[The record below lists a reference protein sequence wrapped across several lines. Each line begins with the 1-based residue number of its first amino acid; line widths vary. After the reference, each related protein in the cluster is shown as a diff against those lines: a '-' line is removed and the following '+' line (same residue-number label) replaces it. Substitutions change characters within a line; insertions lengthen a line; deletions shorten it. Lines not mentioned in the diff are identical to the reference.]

1 MGLVYTSC
9 RDSFALGEL
18 SSITGG
24 RAGPY
29 RSFFVA
35 WGVVPNSQKLA
46 NTDVKVDDS
55 TGPVVLAENARQAG
69 HACGPVSSAT
79 EAPVENASP
88 CVQISPSAPLLIP
101 LVYRPKENHENL

>member
-1 MGLVYTSC
+1 MGLVHTNC

-24 RAGPY
+24 RAGLY

-46 NTDVKVDDS
+46 NTDAKEDDS

-69 HACGPVSSAT
+69 HACGPVYSAT
-79 EAPVENASP
+79 EAPRGKRLSLRADFPERTAFGTLGSP
-88 CVQISPSAPLLIP
+88 TEGAP
-101 LVYRPKENHENL
+101 